1 MEQLDLESLGERIV
15 KAARLAVAMH
25 LYQAVDPNGQRGRDD
40 AGLRPRGS
48 APRQQVV
55 IGGSGPRV
63 VDDVDSDAIN
73 DTDLRH
79 G

>member
-1 MEQLDLESLGERIV
+1 MEQLNIESLGERLV
-15 KAARLAVAMH
+15 QAARLAVAMH
-25 LYQAVDPNGQRGRDD
+25 LYQAVDPNGQRGRGDD
-40 AGLRPRGS
+40 ELGLLVT

-63 VDDVDSDAIN
+63 VDCIDDS
-73 DTDLRH
+73 DLRH